1 MRKTTPVEE
10 FNIKEIIKKLEKKQ
24 DAIVFEVFE
33 EKRRNII
40 RKINNLSLYKIFNNT
55 EEGCNRPYLIDFEF
69 IMDRLQKDLEIDQ
82 DYESIKVK
90 LDITEQLEKMKKLPS
105 FKTSCYIESRDVFKS
120 TSIIN
125 FIRKFIFRHKKYR
138 IVFHNKEAK
147 FDEQYYKV
155 NNLPFIL
162 ILCCILATLIFSIIH
177 TEFYLICASI
187 ISLICIVV
195 IWFICL

>member
-1 MRKTTPVEE
+1 MRETTPVEE
-10 FNIKEIIKKLEKKQ
+10 LNIKEIRNNLKKEQ
-24 DAIVFEVFE
+24 DERIE

-40 RKINNLSLYKIFNNT
+40 RIKDKYSLYEIANNT
-55 EEGCNRPYLIDFEF
+55 CGGYNRPFLVDFKF
-69 IMDRLQKDLEIDQ
+69 IMERIQNDLEIDKN
-82 DYESIKVK
+82 DESLQVK
-90 LDITEQLEKMKKLPS
+90 LDITEQLEKMSELPS

-120 TSIIN
+120 TSIVN
-125 FIRKFIFRHKKYR
+125 FIRKFIFRQKKYR
-138 IVFHNKEAK
+138 IVFYNKEAK